1 MKEQDIRPQALL
13 DRYLELSALDVE
25 RCFGSEQRTPM
36 RCVACGGE
44 EAEHQFEKSGFAYS
58 RCANCGTLFQSPRP
72 DIEAFAQF
80 YRNSES
86 ARYWAEEFF
95 PAVAEKRREKIF
107 RPRVAQ
113 LARNCADRN
122 LPVKR
127 IIDVGAGFGIFL
139 DEWRALF
146 PDVEAIAIEPSEALA
161 EECRRKGFKVVE
173 DIVENVAGYDGFADL
188 VVCFE
193 VLEHVYEP
201 LEFVRTLK
209 KLVRPGGD
217 VFVSTLGID
226 GFDLQILWDRSTQI
240 FPPHHINFLSIAGFH
255 ALFERAGLENISLTT
270 PGKLD
275 VDIVRN
281 AADRDPRLLKEHRFL
296 TRILDNP
303 ERADAFQDFLAKN
316 QMSSHTWIQGARPIG
331 A

>member
-13 DRYLELSALDVE
+13 DRYLELSARDVE
-25 RCFGSEQRTPM
+25 RCFGDEPRRAM
-36 RCVACGGE
+36 ACVACGSTD
-44 EAEHQFEKSGFAYS
+44 AAKQFEKSGFAYS
-58 RCANCGTLFQSPRP
+58 RCASCGTLFQSPRP

-95 PAVAEKRREKIF
+95 PAVAEQRREKIF
-107 RPRVAQ
+107 RPRVQQ
-113 LARNCADRN
+113 LARNCANRN
-122 LPVKR
+122 LRVKR

-139 DEWRALF
+139 DEWRTLF
-146 PDVEAIAIEPSEALA
+146 PEAEALAIEPSEALA
-161 EECRRKGFKVVE
+161 GECRKKGFKVVE
-173 DIVENVAGYDGFADL
+173 DIVENVSGYDGYADL

-193 VLEHVYEP
+193 VLEHVYDP
-201 LEFVRTLK
+201 VEFVQTLK

-240 FPPHHINFLSIAGFH
+240 FPPHHINFLSIQGFET
-255 ALFERAGLENISLTT
+255 LFKRAGLENISVTT

-281 AADRDPRLLKEHRFL
+281 AAARDPRLLEEHRFL
-296 TRILDNP
+296 TRILENP
-303 ERADAFQDFLAKN
+303 ERAAAFQTFLAEN
-316 QMSSHTWIQGARPIG
+316 QMSSHTWIQGARPVET
-331 A
+331 